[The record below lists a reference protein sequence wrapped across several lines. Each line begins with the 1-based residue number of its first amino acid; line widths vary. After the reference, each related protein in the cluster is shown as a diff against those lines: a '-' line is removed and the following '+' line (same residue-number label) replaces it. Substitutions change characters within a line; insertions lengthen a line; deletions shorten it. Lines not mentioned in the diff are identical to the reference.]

1 MKLLNDEYDS
11 EKNRLQSLVDELDLK
26 LKTNNIKEN
35 DLRKR
40 FVELESSWKT
50 MLEDPDENKRQ
61 LSYNI
66 LK

>member
-1 MKLLNDEYDS
+1 MKLLNNEYDN
-11 EKNRLQSLVDELDLK
+11 EKHKMQSLINELELK
-26 LKTNNIKEN
+26 LETNLNNEN

-66 LK
+66 IK